1 MPKGVRELI
10 DMSSKNYERDLAII
24 ERDITTLFA
33 MVTQAVSSAVNSLV
47 ENDVSAARIVM
58 ERDALIDSFYREI
71 EEIAQRQFALHA
83 PVALDMRYLLAVL
96 RIVPALERAGD
107 LAEHVASHAAR
118 QLLDGLP
125 GRVILLISRMGSL
138 AVSMWELLE
147 AAYPRR
153 DSEIGDRLRRI
164 DNDIDELHVAL
175 MAEIIDAELPVPVAI
190 NVALVG
196 RFIERLGDH
205 AVMVG
210 QKVRTLTIGVP
221 GFREV

>member
-1 MPKGVRELI
+1 
-10 DMSSKNYERDLAII
+10 MSSKNYERDLAII

-33 MVTQAVSSAVNSLV
+33 MVTQAVSSAVTSLV

-147 AAYPRR
+147 SAYPRR
-153 DSEIGDRLRRI
+153 DNDIGDRLRRI
-164 DNDIDELHVAL
+164 DNDIDELHVSL

-210 QKVRTLTIGVP
+210 TKVRTLTIGVP
-221 GFREV
+221 ATPED

>member
-1 MPKGVRELI
+1 
-10 DMSSKNYERDLAII
+10 MSSKNYERDLAII

-33 MVTQAVSSAVNSLV
+33 MVTQAVSSAVTSLV

-58 ERDALIDSFYREI
+58 ERDALIDSFYREL

-164 DNDIDELHVAL
+164 DNDIDELHVSL
-175 MAEIIDAELPVPVAI
+175 MAEVIDAELPVPIAI

-210 QKVRTLTIGVP
+210 TKVRTLTIGVP
-221 GFREV
+221 GLHGLPGTQGA

>member
-1 MPKGVRELI
+1 
-10 DMSSKNYERDLAII
+10 MSSKNYERDLAII

>member
-1 MPKGVRELI
+1 
-10 DMSSKNYERDLAII
+10 MSSKNYERDLASI

-33 MVTQAVSSAVNSLV
+33 MVTQAVSSAVTSLV
-47 ENDVSAARIVM
+47 ENDVSAARIVI

-153 DSEIGDRLRRI
+153 DDDIGDRLRRI
-164 DNDIDELHVAL
+164 DNDIDDLHVSL
-175 MAEIIDAELPVPVAI
+175 MAEVIDAELPVPVAI

-210 QKVRTLTIGVP
+210 SKVRTLTIGVP
-221 GFREV
+221 GMLEANL

>member
-1 MPKGVRELI
+1 
-10 DMSSKNYERDLAII
+10 MSSKNYERDLAII

-33 MVTQAVSSAVNSLV
+33 MVTQAVSSAVTSLV

-58 ERDALIDSFYREI
+58 ERDALIDSFYREL

-107 LAEHVASHAAR
+107 LAEHVASHASR

-153 DSEIGDRLRRI
+153 DSAIGDRLRRI

-221 GFREV
+221 GIPED

>member
-1 MPKGVRELI
+1 
-10 DMSSKNYERDLAII
+10 MSSKNYERDLATI

-33 MVTQAVSSAVNSLV
+33 MVTQAVSSAITCLV

-96 RIVPALERAGD
+96 RIVPTLERAGD

-138 AVSMWELLE
+138 AVSMWELLV
-147 AAYPRR
+147 AAYPHR

-175 MAEIIDAELPVPVAI
+175 MAEVIDAELPVPVAI
-190 NVALVG
+190 NIALVG

-205 AVMVG
+205 AVLVA
-210 QKVRTLTIGVP
+210 QKVRTLTLGVP
-221 GFREV
+221 GASDVLT